1 MTTLELLEYIAAER
15 AALAN
20 CYPLPS
26 PLDCVRYALT
36 ELGEYEDAMLRA
48 ERTGDKRNNQRPSDA
63 RRELGQVGEM
73 LGAAWVQ
80 RDDWRDTDEAELDQ
94 HSQSFRTGDTG
105 DITRQQCVGVLSIAL
120 GWELRDSPGYHGTL
134 SAFVAW
140 LKLVT
145 WHGWDAHAL
154 LVERYA
160 QVREKHC
167 QEMQP

>member
-15 AALAN
+15 AALAG

-48 ERTGDKRNNQRPSDA
+48 ERTGDKRNNQKPSDA

-73 LGAAWVQ
+73 LGAANIQLEHAPTWI
-80 RDDWRDTDEAELDQ
+80 
-94 HSQSFRTGDTG
+94 GDTG

>member
-15 AALAN
+15 AALAG

-48 ERTGDKRNNQRPSDA
+48 ERTGDKRNHSKPHDA

-80 RDDWRDTDEAELDQ
+80 KPAFFQCDEHDLDQ
-94 HSQSFRTGDTG
+94 AAQRIRINQVASMLMLIADSLQALAVRHSVVPMIVLWSFDVWIGL
-105 DITRQQCVGVLSIAL
+105 C
-120 GWELRDSPGYHGTL
+120 
-134 SAFVAW
+134 
-140 LKLVT
+140 T

-167 QEMQP
+167 QEAQP

>member
-15 AALAN
+15 AALAG

-48 ERTGDKRNNQRPSDA
+48 ERTGDKRNNQKPSDA

-73 LGAAWVQ
+73 LGAAANQLRWIDFV
-80 RDDWRDTDEAELDQ
+80 
-94 HSQSFRTGDTG
+94 SS
-105 DITRQQCVGVLSIAL
+105 DITERDAERFDWIA
-120 GWELRDSPGYHGTL
+120 DIL
-134 SAFVAW
+134 SA
-140 LKLVT
+140 LVIAYEYRCMSNHSAYKVHMAFLYWVCLVK
-145 WHGWDAHAL
+145 WHGWDPNSL

-167 QEMQP
+167 TEVQP